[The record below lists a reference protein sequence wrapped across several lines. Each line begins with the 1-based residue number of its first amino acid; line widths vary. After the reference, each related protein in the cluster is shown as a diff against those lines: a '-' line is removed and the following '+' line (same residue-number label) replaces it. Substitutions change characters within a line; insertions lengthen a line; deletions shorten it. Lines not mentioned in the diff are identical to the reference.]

1 MRCHCDTNNR
11 PPRWTFTDPWKPEV
25 RLGARDESASPAW
38 LGAPAMNA
46 RDTTLREKSSFHTKE
61 TYRKPAGN
69 PGFTRGFPL
78 VSIPAT
84 PSFPVV
90 SILWKALTAQI
101 PEWKPRGNHWKP
113 GVSNR
118 KPRGNHWKPGVTR
131 QETPWKPLE
140 TWGCQTG
147 NYTETTGNLGLP
159 ERKLPGNLE

>member
-1 MRCHCDTNNR
+1 MECILVNLHLKGNVCVSIVN
-11 PPRWTFTDPWKPEV
+11 V
-25 RLGARDESASPAW
+25 LS
-38 LGAPAMNA
+38 
-46 RDTTLREKSSFHTKE
+46 LREKSSFHTKE

-90 SILWKALTAQI
+90 STPWKALTAQI

-118 KPRGNHWKPGVTR
+118 KPRGNHWKPGVAR
-131 QETPWKPLE
+131 METTWKPLE

-147 NYTETTGNLGLP
+147 NYVETWGCQD
-159 ERKLPGNLE
+159 GNLELT